1 MEKYEFTNIFDFT
14 RPEYKIKNEIK
25 LIELFSGY
33 GSQALALK
41 YLGIDFVHHRTCE
54 WAIKSIQAYN
64 DLHIRDYTDYSQLL
78 NEEQIKS
85 FLFKKG
91 ISTNYNEPMTK
102 AQIDRLSEHQVRTIY
117 NNIVATHNLVNIQQ
131 VHAKDLGITNIQNN
145 CYIMTYS
152 FPCFTGENMV
162 LTSKG
167 YKPIKD
173 IQVGEL
179 VLSHDNSYHKV
190 VNIFNNGIHDVYK
203 IIGAAIDEIK
213 TTYNHKFYVRTKH
226 RVGHK
231 QIRVFDKP
239 IWKET
244 KDLTKN
250 DYLGIAIN
258 QKHILPKTKNLPVK
272 EMGFWWLIGR
282 FIGDGWVHK
291 HSNHII
297 VCCDK
302 KETKEITDVL
312 DTLWYNYK
320 VYEERTVN
328 KIFICS
334 SYLKQFCLQF
344 GCGAIN
350 KHITHTI
357 LDLPIKYLKSFIDG
371 YISADGSYTQGYYKA
386 TSVSRK
392 LIYGLGQ
399 CVAKVYKTPYR
410 IYKVNVKPQKT
421 LENRVINQHTQ
432 YQIVYKTIKHKQDK
446 AFYEKGYIWFPIS
459 KIEYVGQDNVYD
471 IEVENSHSFTIQNTI
486 VHNCQDLSLAGNG
499 KGMEKGSGTRSG
511 MLWEVERI
519 LKECIDLPQI
529 LLMENVPQVHSQ
541 DNVKD
546 FNEWQLFLESLGY
559 CNYWEDLN
567 AKDYGIPQNRN
578 RTFMISILGDYNYKF
593 PQPGPLKLKLKDMLE
608 QNVDEKYYLSDK
620 MVKYISQVGV
630 GNYANNNS
638 KINLDIA
645 RPLTTVPNKRAGT
658 TNYIG
663 KDLPDNYDLS
673 ISDNL
678 KENTNIKEIVNLYN
692 LGLKRYNRRTG
703 VVLSPDGVMTTLL
716 ARTQGDN
723 SMIAIKNNTQKGYLE
738 ATDGD
743 GVDISGRMQYHRGT
757 VQKDMA
763 QTITTSQNNGVVV
776 KDTPNYI
783 EWEEKGKLD
792 IDCRAWKENA
802 IAPTTTTTPKNKVL
816 LNNLRIRKL
825 TPKECWR
832 LMGVRDEDYENV
844 AKNQSNASL
853 YHLAG
858 DSIVVNVLM
867 AIFKQ
872 LL

>member
-91 ISTNYNEPMTK
+91 ISANYNEPMTK

-131 VHAKDLGITNIQNN
+131 VHAKDLGITDTQNN

-152 FPCFTGENMV
+152 FP
-162 LTSKG
+162 
-167 YKPIKD
+167 
-173 IQVGEL
+173 
-179 VLSHDNSYHKV
+179 
-190 VNIFNNGIHDVYK
+190 
-203 IIGAAIDEIK
+203 
-213 TTYNHKFYVRTKH
+213 
-226 RVGHK
+226 
-231 QIRVFDKP
+231 
-239 IWKET
+239 
-244 KDLTKN
+244 
-250 DYLGIAIN
+250 
-258 QKHILPKTKNLPVK
+258 
-272 EMGFWWLIGR
+272 
-282 FIGDGWVHK
+282 
-291 HSNHII
+291 
-297 VCCDK
+297 
-302 KETKEITDVL
+302 
-312 DTLWYNYK
+312 
-320 VYEERTVN
+320 
-328 KIFICS
+328 
-334 SYLKQFCLQF
+334 
-344 GCGAIN
+344 
-350 KHITHTI
+350 
-357 LDLPIKYLKSFIDG
+357 
-371 YISADGSYTQGYYKA
+371 
-386 TSVSRK
+386 
-392 LIYGLGQ
+392 
-399 CVAKVYKTPYR
+399 
-410 IYKVNVKPQKT
+410 
-421 LENRVINQHTQ
+421 
-432 YQIVYKTIKHKQDK
+432 
-446 AFYEKGYIWFPIS
+446 
-459 KIEYVGQDNVYD
+459 
-471 IEVENSHSFTIQNTI
+471 
-486 VHNCQDLSLAGNG
+486 CQDLSLAGNG

-519 LKECIDLPQI
+519 LKECIYLPQI

-578 RTFMISILGDYNYKF
+578 RTFMISVLGNYNYKF
-593 PQPGPLKLKLKDMLE
+593 PQPGQLKLKLKDMLE
-608 QNVDEKYYLSDK
+608 QDVDEKYYLSDK
-620 MVKYISQVGV
+620 QIDDILHWNAYEKPFDNMEIMEKTGV
-630 GNYANNNS
+630 A
-638 KINLDIA
+638 KT
-645 RPLTTVPNKRAGT
+645 LTTRSGAYAAG
-658 TNYIG
+658 
-663 KDLPDNYDLS
+663 
-673 ISDNL
+673 
-678 KENTNIKEIVNLYN
+678 
-692 LGLKRYNRRTG
+692 
-703 VVLSPDGVMTTLL
+703 MLL
-716 ARTQGDN
+716 V
-723 SMIAIKNNTQKGYLE
+723 KNATEKGYLE

-783 EWEEKGKLD
+783 EWKEKGKLD

-802 IAPTTTTTPKNKVL
+802 IAPTTTTPKNKVL

-858 DSIVVNVLM
+858 DSIVVNVLI